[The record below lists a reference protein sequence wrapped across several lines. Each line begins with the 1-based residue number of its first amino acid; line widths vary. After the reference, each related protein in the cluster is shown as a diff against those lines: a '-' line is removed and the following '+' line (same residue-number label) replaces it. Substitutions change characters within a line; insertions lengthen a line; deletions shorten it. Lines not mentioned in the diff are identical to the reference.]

1 MTLEDTRFSTQ
12 ARTFTDA
19 LGVTIRE
26 EEFDVSVVE
35 SVVSEEVIHRRNRV

>member
-1 MTLEDTRFSTQ
+1 MLGFYE
-12 ARTFTDA
+12 ARTFTDT
-19 LGVTIRE
+19 LGVTICE